1 MDPKMLALLGAK
13 SAPKPAA
20 QIEVSAAK
28 PEMME
33 MPEANP
39 AHKLL
44 QLAVCY
50 RGLQLAAHNFHNLV
64 ARTVFFQD
72 HSFFGDLYSA
82 AEGYYDDII
91 ERIIGLYGDQSINLQ
106 NIMMMVSQKI
116 QDAPN
121 ASQENKVF
129 YQYCEQMLKYV
140 LSEIEQLAPGCS
152 QGTMNMLAG
161 QADEIEVLLYKISR
175 RLGQ

>member
-13 SAPKPAA
+13 QSPQNMPG
-20 QIEVSAAK
+20 K
-28 PEMME
+28 PEVISAE
-33 MPEANP
+33 MPESNP

-44 QLAVCY
+44 MLAVCY
-50 RGLQLAAHNFHNLV
+50 RGLQLVSHNFHNLV

-72 HSFFGDLYSA
+72 HSFFGDLYGQM
-82 AEGYYDDII
+82 EGYYDDMI
-91 ERIIGLYGDQSINLQ
+91 ERIIGLYGDSSINLQ

-121 ASQENKVF
+121 ASQENKAF
-129 YQYCEQMLKYV
+129 YQYCNQMLDYI
-140 LSEIEQLAPGCS
+140 LSEIEQLAPSCS
-152 QGTMNMLAG
+152 QGTMNLLAG
-161 QADEIEVLLYKISR
+161 QADAIEVLKYKIGR